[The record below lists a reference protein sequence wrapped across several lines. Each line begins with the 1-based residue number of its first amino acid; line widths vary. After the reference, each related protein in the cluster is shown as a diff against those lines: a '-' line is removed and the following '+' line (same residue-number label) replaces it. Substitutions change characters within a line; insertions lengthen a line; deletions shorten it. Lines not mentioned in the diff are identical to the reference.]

1 MHMNQN
7 TAELKS
13 ALMQRGAIVLNE
25 EDGILSKEDWDEIE
39 AMVQPGGLSYET
51 VLIGDAGE
59 PNQVQVGRFMTDVRN
74 TKVVN
79 EELNAKLMKI
89 ITSERMKTFY
99 RDLVGMDVAHIRR
112 AQVNKML
119 PGSFIGLHL
128 DRDSNPDY
136 EVSIVLQLGR
146 EFGGGEFV
154 VHDRNGPVQSIAPTY
169 RSMTVSHCSFP
180 HEVKRVTAGERI
192 SLVYFLCEHAQDNRR
207 LSSSQ
212 AGAMEQTAQAM

>member
-7 TAELKS
+7 TAELRS
-13 ALMQRGAIVLNE
+13 ALMQKGAIVLHE
-25 EDGILSKEDWDEIE
+25 HDGILSKEDWDELE
-39 AMVQPGGLSYET
+39 AIVQPGGLTYET

-79 EELNAKLMKI
+79 EELNARLMKI
-89 ITSERMKTFY
+89 ITSERMKNFY
-99 RDLVGMDVAHIRR
+99 RELVGLDVAHIRR

-136 EVSIVLQLGR
+136 EVSVVLQLGR
-146 EFGGGEFV
+146 QFGGGEFV
-154 VHDRNGPVQSIAPTY
+154 VHDSQGPVQSIEPTY
-169 RSMTVSHCSFP
+169 RSMTVSRCNFP
-180 HEVKRVTAGERI
+180 HEVRRVTAGERI
-192 SLVYFLCEHAQDNRR
+192 SLVYFLCPHAQDNRR
-207 LSSSQ
+207 VSSQ
-212 AGAMEQTAQAM
+212 GASMAEPAAQTM